1 MGDAGTEGIIFV
13 LEAITLIVTMNPEIM
28 EIAGRSLYVSSLAT
42 LVAALITIPIGAIIY
57 YYDFRGKRTVINLV
71 QTLYALPTVI
81 VGLLVYLLVSNS
93 GPLGSLKLLY
103 TVNAMI
109 IAQVILVSPLIVG
122 LAIAALSG
130 LDKEMKYTTM
140 ALNARAYWAMLTLVR
155 EVKFAILSAVALAFG
170 RAIAEVGAVMM
181 VGGNIRHFTRT
192 LTTAITLNTS
202 MGEFSTSIALGII
215 LLAIALI
222 VNFGVNFFQH
232 YNGRMKDD

>member
-1 MGDAGTEGIIFV
+1 MGEITDGF
-13 LEAITLIVTMNPEIM
+13 LEAITLIVTMNPELM
-28 EIAGRSLYVSSLAT
+28 EIAGRSLYVSSIAT
-42 LVAALITIPIGAIIY
+42 LVAALIAIPIGAIIY
-57 YYDFRGKRTVINLV
+57 YYDFRGKRTIINLI

-93 GPLGSLKLLY
+93 GPLGPLKLLY
-103 TVNAMI
+103 TTNAMI

-140 ALNARAYWAMLTLVR
+140 SLNARAYRAM
-155 EVKFAILSAVALAFG
+155 
-170 RAIAEVGAVMM
+170 VGAVMM

-215 LLAIALI
+215 LLTIALI

>member
-1 MGDAGTEGIIFV
+1 MGEITDGF
-13 LEAITLIVTMNPEIM
+13 LEAIMLIVTMNPEIM
-28 EIAGRSLYVSSLAT
+28 EIAGRSLYVSIIAT
-42 LVAALITIPIGAIIY
+42 FVAALIAIPIGALIY
-57 YYDFRGKRTVINLV
+57 YYDFHGKRAVINIV

-103 TVNAMI
+103 TTNAMI
-109 IAQVILVSPLIVG
+109 IAQVVLVSPLIVG
-122 LAIAALSG
+122 LTIAALSG

-140 ALNARAYWAMLTLVR
+140 ALNARAYRAMMTLVR
-155 EVKFAILSAVALAFG
+155 EAKYAVLSAVVLAFG

-202 MGEFSTSIALGII
+202 MGEFATSIALGII
-215 LLAIALI
+215 LLTIALI
-222 VNFGVNFFQH
+222 VNFGVNILQH
-232 YNGRMKDD
+232 HHGRMKDD